1 MLFIKE
7 IILSQLRIIQIGLIF
22 PDHFRSLTN
31 TKERKEKS
39 FYAIRV
45 LCYCMGVQ
53 DQFNLFSWPMEDI
66 EKIARYDFWT
76 NMYPIIVNH
85 NNLSKIKA
93 NTINKELFDKRFTKL
108 VYYVWENEIYNMVN
122 ISQADKSVLG
132 YKKNVNG
139 YLLFKNYLVL
149 KIPNAVVISLIRF
162 SVKQKRLIM
171 NIIKIFQKIYI

>member
-1 MLFIKE
+1 M
-7 IILSQLRIIQIGLIF
+7 ILSQLRIIQIGLIF

-66 EKIARYDFWT
+66 EHIARYDFWN
-76 NMYPIIVNH
+76 NMYTVIVNH
-85 NNLSKIKA
+85 DNLSKIKT
-93 NTINKELFDKRFTKL
+93 NTINQELFNKRFTKL
-108 VYYVWENEIYNMVN
+108 VFNVWENEIYNMVN
-122 ISQADKSVLG
+122 ISQVNKSVLA

-149 KIPNAVVISLIRF
+149 KIPNSAV
-162 SVKQKRLIM
+162 
-171 NIIKIFQKIYI
+171 IFL